1 MGNKSASSSHQLLR
15 PGALV
20 LAVLALL
27 AFHGEAFSMQ
37 QSHDGASGGADA
49 VTFTRD
55 VAPILQENCQIC
67 HRPGSVGPMSLLNYQ
82 QVRHF
87 ARQIKDKVAAREMPP
102 YHLDTG
108 VGIQAIKNDWRLSE
122 QEIGT
127 IVAWVDTGTAE
138 GDPADMPPPVEWPDC
153 KKWQLEDRL
162 GKPDHVIKS
171 KPFSVPA
178 EGGDL
183 WWRPRVETG
192 LTEDRLIRAFE
203 TRPSFPAGRQAVHH
217 AIPRLL
223 TRNEEGEWVR
233 TGSLSEY
240 AMGKIGEILPTDAAR
255 LLPANAMIEWDAH
268 YYPTGI
274 AVEDDQLE
282 LGLWFYPDGYE
293 ADFMQNLRLYPLQGD
308 IALAPGGTAMTQGFH
323 RWNHPVRIDS
333 FQPHGHVHL
342 HAMSMRAIYPDG
354 SQELLSMVTNFNA
367 RWHHSYIYE
376 DDTAP
381 VLPTGTVLVLTAWYD
396 NSEANPLTPDPEVWY
411 ARGSRTT
418 DEMSHAWLA
427 VTHLDED
434 GYERVVTERERKKE
448 AAAQGTDGRN

>member
-1 MGNKSASSSHQLLR
+1 MGSKSARSSHQLLR

-37 QSHDGASGGADA
+37 QSHDGASGGADT

-87 ARQIKDKVAAREMPP
+87 SQQIKNKVAAREMPP

-122 QEIGT
+122 QEIAT
-127 IVAWVDTGTAE
+127 IVAWVDTGAPE
-138 GDPADMPPPVEWPDC
+138 GDPADMPAAVEWPDFR
-153 KKWQLEDRL
+153 KWQLEDRL

-183 WWRPRVETG
+183 WWRPRVPTG

-217 AIPRLL
+217 AIPRML
-223 TRNEEGEWVR
+223 TQNDEGEWVR
-233 TGSLSEY
+233 TGQLSEY
-240 AMGKIGEILPTDAAR
+240 AMGKIGEILPGDAAR
-255 LLPANAMIEWDAH
+255 VLPANAMIEWDAH
-268 YYPTGI
+268 YYPVGYVI
-274 AVEDDQLE
+274 EDDQLE

-293 ADFMQNLRLYPLQGD
+293 ADFTQDLRLYPLQGD
-308 IALAPGGTAMTQGFH
+308 IALAPGGTAMTQGFR

-342 HAMSMRAIYPDG
+342 HAMSMEAIYPDG
-354 SQELLSMVTNFNA
+354 SRELLSMVSDFDA
-367 RWHHSYIYE
+367 RWHHSYIY
-376 DDTAP
+376 DDDASP
-381 VLPTGTVLVLTAWYD
+381 MLPTGTVLVFTAWYD
-396 NSEANPLTPDPEVWY
+396 NTEANPLTPDPEVWY
-411 ARGSRTT
+411 SRGSRTT

-427 VTHLDED
+427 ITHLDED
-434 GYERVVTERERKKE
+434 GYERLVTERERKKE
-448 AAAQGTDGRN
+448 AGGQGSDGRN

>member
-1 MGNKSASSSHQLLR
+1 MASKSARSILQPLG

-27 AFHGEAFSMQ
+27 AFHTGAFAAQQWHEPASADEA
-37 QSHDGASGGADA
+37 A

-67 HRPGSVGPMSLLNYQ
+67 HRPGSVGPMSLLTHE
-82 QVRHF
+82 QVRLY
-87 ARQIKDKVAAREMPP
+87 APLIKDKVAAREMPP

-122 QEIGT
+122 EEIAT
-127 IVAWVDTGTAE
+127 IVAWVDAGAPE
-138 GDPADMPPPVEWPDC
+138 GDPADMPAAVEWPDFR
-153 KKWQLEDRL
+153 KWQLEDRL

-171 KPFSVPA
+171 KPFTVPA

-192 LTEDRLIRAFE
+192 LTEDRLVRALE
-203 TRPSFPAGRQAVHH
+203 VRPSFPAGRQAVHH

-223 TRNEEGEWVR
+223 SQNEEGEWVR

-240 AMGKIGEILPTDAAR
+240 AMGKVGEILPADAAR
-255 LLPANAMIEWDAH
+255 LLPANSMIEWDAH
-268 YYPTGI
+268 YYPMGYVI
-274 AVEDDQLE
+274 EDDQLE

-293 ADFMQNLRLYPLQGD
+293 AEFTQNLRLYPLQGD
-308 IALAPGGTAMTQGFH
+308 IALAPGGTAMTQGFR
-323 RWNHPVRIDS
+323 RWDHPVRIDS

-342 HAMSMRAIYPDG
+342 HAMSMEAIYPDG
-354 SQELLSMVTNFNA
+354 SRELLSMVSNFNA
-367 RWHHSYIYE
+367 RWHHSYIY
-376 DDTAP
+376 DDDASP
-381 VLPTGTVLVLTAWYD
+381 MLPTGTVLVLTAWYD
-396 NSEANPLTPDPEVWY
+396 NTEANPLTPDPEVWY
-411 ARGSRTT
+411 SRGSRTT

-427 VTHLDED
+427 ITHLDED
-434 GYERVVTERERKKE
+434 SYERLVTERERKKE
-448 AAAQGTDGRN
+448 AGGQGSDGRN

>member
-1 MGNKSASSSHQLLR
+1 MGSNSARSMISRRLW
-15 PGALV
+15 PEALV

-27 AFHGEAFSMQ
+27 AFQGGAFAAQ
-37 QSHDGASGGADA
+37 QSHESPSAEEV

-67 HRPGSVGPMSLLNYQ
+67 HRPGSVGPMSLLTYQ
-82 QVRHF
+82 QVRLR
-87 ARQIKDKVAAREMPP
+87 APLIKDKVAAREMPP

-122 QEIGT
+122 QEIAT
-127 IVAWVDTGTAE
+127 IVAWVDTGAPE
-138 GDPADMPPPVEWPDC
+138 GDPADMPPPVEWPDFR
-153 KKWQLEDRL
+153 KWQLEDRL
-162 GKPDHVIKS
+162 GQPDHVIKS
-171 KPFSVPA
+171 KPFTVPA

-183 WWRPRVETG
+183 WWRPRVPTG

-203 TRPSFPAGRQAVHH
+203 VRPSFPAGRQVVHH

-223 TRNEEGEWVR
+223 TRNDEGEWVR

-240 AMGKIGEILPTDAAR
+240 AMGKIGEILPPDAAR

-268 YYPTGI
+268 YYPMGYV
-274 AVEDDQLE
+274 VEDDQLE
-282 LGLWFYPDGYE
+282 LGLWFYPDDYE
-293 ADFMQNLRLYPLQGD
+293 ADFTQNLRLYPLQGD

-342 HAMSMRAIYPDG
+342 HAMSMEAIYPDG
-354 SQELLSMVTNFNA
+354 SRELLGMVSNFNA

-376 DDTAP
+376 DDASP
-381 VLPTGTVLVLTAWYD
+381 MLPTGTVLVLTAWYD
-396 NSEANPLTPDPEVWY
+396 NTAANPLNPDPEVWY
-411 ARGSRTT
+411 ARGSRTM

-427 VTHLDED
+427 ITHLDED
-434 GYERVVTERERKKE
+434 GYERLVTERQRKKE
-448 AAAQGTDGRN
+448 AAGEGRDGRY

>member
-1 MGNKSASSSHQLLR
+1 MASKSARSILQPLG

-27 AFHGEAFSMQ
+27 AFHTGAFAAQQLHEPASADEA
-37 QSHDGASGGADA
+37 A

-67 HRPGSVGPMSLLNYQ
+67 HRPGSVGPMSLLTHE
-82 QVRHF
+82 QVRLY
-87 ARQIKDKVAAREMPP
+87 APLIKDKVAAREMPP

-122 QEIGT
+122 EEIAT
-127 IVAWVDTGTAE
+127 IVAWVDAGAPE
-138 GDPADMPPPVEWPDC
+138 GDPADMPAAVEWPDFR
-153 KKWQLEDRL
+153 KWQLEDRL

-171 KPFSVPA
+171 KPFTVPA

-192 LTEDRLIRAFE
+192 LTEDRLVRALE
-203 TRPSFPAGRQAVHH
+203 VRPSFPAGRQAVHH

-223 TRNEEGEWVR
+223 SQNEEGEWVR

-240 AMGKIGEILPTDAAR
+240 AMGKVGEILPADAAR
-255 LLPANAMIEWDAH
+255 LLPANSMIEWDAH
-268 YYPTGI
+268 YYPMGYVI
-274 AVEDDQLE
+274 EDDQLE

-293 ADFMQNLRLYPLQGD
+293 AEFTQNLRLYPLQGD
-308 IALAPGGTAMTQGFH
+308 IALAPGGTAMTQGFR
-323 RWNHPVRIDS
+323 RWDHPVRIDS

-342 HAMSMRAIYPDG
+342 HAMSMEAIYPDG
-354 SQELLSMVTNFNA
+354 SRELLSMVSNFNA
-367 RWHHSYIYE
+367 RWHHSYIY
-376 DDTAP
+376 DDDASP
-381 VLPTGTVLVLTAWYD
+381 MLPTGTVLVLTAWYD
-396 NSEANPLTPDPEVWY
+396 NTEANPLTPDPEVWY
-411 ARGSRTT
+411 SRGSRTT

-427 VTHLDED
+427 ITHLDED
-434 GYERVVTERERKKE
+434 SYERLVTERERKKE
-448 AAAQGTDGRN
+448 AGGQGSDGRN

>member
-1 MGNKSASSSHQLLR
+1 MGSNSVRSMISRGLW
-15 PGALV
+15 PEALV

-27 AFHGEAFSMQ
+27 AFQGGAFAAQ
-37 QSHDGASGGADA
+37 QSHESPSADEV

-67 HRPGSVGPMSLLNYQ
+67 HRPGSVGPMSLLTYQ
-82 QVRHF
+82 QVRLR
-87 ARQIKDKVAAREMPP
+87 APLIKDKVAAREMPP

-122 QEIGT
+122 QEIAT
-127 IVAWVDTGTAE
+127 IVAWVDTGAPE
-138 GDPADMPPPVEWPDC
+138 GDPADMPPPVEWPDFR
-153 KKWQLEDRL
+153 KWQLEDRL
-162 GKPDHVIKS
+162 GQPDHVIKS
-171 KPFSVPA
+171 KPFTVPA

-183 WWRPRVETG
+183 WWRPRVPTG

-203 TRPSFPAGRQAVHH
+203 VRPSFPAGRQVVHH

-223 TRNEEGEWVR
+223 TQNDEGEWVR

-240 AMGKIGEILPTDAAR
+240 AMGKIGEILPPDAAR

-268 YYPTGI
+268 YYPMGYV
-274 AVEDDQLE
+274 VEDDQLE
-282 LGLWFYPDGYE
+282 LGLWFYPDDYE
-293 ADFMQNLRLYPLQGD
+293 ADFSQNLRLYPLQGD

-342 HAMSMRAIYPDG
+342 HAMSMEAIYPDG
-354 SQELLSMVTNFNA
+354 SRELLGMVSNFNA

-376 DDTAP
+376 DDASP
-381 VLPTGTVLVLTAWYD
+381 MLPTGTVLVLTAWYD
-396 NSEANPLTPDPEVWY
+396 NTAANPLNPDPEVWY
-411 ARGSRTT
+411 ARGSRTM

-427 VTHLDED
+427 ITHLDED
-434 GYERVVTERERKKE
+434 GYERLVTERERKK
-448 AAAQGTDGRN
+448 AAAGQGSDGRK

>member
-1 MGNKSASSSHQLLR
+1 MGSTSARSILQPLW

-27 AFHGEAFSMQ
+27 TFYGEAFSAQ
-37 QSHDGASGGADA
+37 QSQEGPSGGDGA

-67 HRPGSVGPMSLLNYQ
+67 HRPGSVGPMSLLTHQ
-82 QVRHF
+82 QVRLY
-87 ARQIKDKVAAREMPP
+87 APVIKDKVAAREMPP

-108 VGIQAIKNDWRLSE
+108 VGIQAIKNDWRLSDE
-122 QEIGT
+122 EIAT
-127 IVAWVDTGTAE
+127 IVAWVDTGAPE
-138 GDPADMPPPVEWPDC
+138 GDPADMPPAVEWPDFR
-153 KKWQLEDRL
+153 KWQLEDRL

-183 WWRPRVETG
+183 WWRPRVPTG

-223 TRNEEGEWVR
+223 TQNDEGEWVR
-233 TGSLSEY
+233 TASLSEY
-240 AMGKIGEILPTDAAR
+240 AMGKIGEIVPADAAR
-255 LLPANAMIEWDAH
+255 VLPANAMIEWDAH
-268 YYPTGI
+268 YYPVGYVI
-274 AVEDDQLE
+274 EDDQLE

-293 ADFMQNLRLYPLQGD
+293 ADFTQDLRLYPLQGD
-308 IALAPGGTAMTQGFH
+308 IALAPGGTAMTQGFR
-323 RWNHPVRIDS
+323 RWTHPVRIDS

-342 HAMSMRAIYPDG
+342 HAMSMEAIYPDG
-354 SQELLSMVTNFNA
+354 SRELLSMVTNFNA
-367 RWHHSYIYE
+367 RWHHSYIY
-376 DDTAP
+376 DDDASP
-381 VLPTGTVLVLTAWYD
+381 ILPTGTVLVLTGWYD
-396 NSEANPLTPDPEVWY
+396 NTEANSLTPDPEVWY
-411 ARGSRTT
+411 SRGSRTT

-427 VTHLDED
+427 ITHLDED
-434 GYERVVTERERKKE
+434 GYERLVTERERKKE
-448 AAAQGTDGRN
+448 AGGQGSGRN

>member
-1 MGNKSASSSHQLLR
+1 MGSNSVRSMISRGLW
-15 PGALV
+15 PEALV

-27 AFHGEAFSMQ
+27 AFQGGAFAAQ
-37 QSHDGASGGADA
+37 QSQESPSADEV

-67 HRPGSVGPMSLLNYQ
+67 HRPGSVGPMSLLTYQ
-82 QVRHF
+82 QVRLR
-87 ARQIKDKVAAREMPP
+87 APLIKDKVAAREMPP

-122 QEIGT
+122 QEIAT
-127 IVAWVDTGTAE
+127 IVAWVDTGAPE
-138 GDPADMPPPVEWPDC
+138 GDPADMPPPVEWPDFR
-153 KKWQLEDRL
+153 KWQLEDLL
-162 GKPDHVIKS
+162 GQPDHVIKS
-171 KPFSVPA
+171 KPFTVPA

-183 WWRPRVETG
+183 WWRPRVPTG

-203 TRPSFPAGRQAVHH
+203 VRPSFPAGRQVVHH

-223 TRNEEGEWVR
+223 TRNDEGEWVR

-240 AMGKIGEILPTDAAR
+240 AMGKIGEILPPDAAR

-268 YYPTGI
+268 YYPIGYV
-274 AVEDDQLE
+274 VEDDQLE
-282 LGLWFYPDGYE
+282 LGLWFYPDDYE
-293 ADFMQNLRLYPLQGD
+293 ADFSQNLRLYPLQGD

-342 HAMSMRAIYPDG
+342 HAMSMEAIYPDG
-354 SQELLSMVTNFNA
+354 SRELLGMVSNFNA

-376 DDTAP
+376 DDASP
-381 VLPTGTVLVLTAWYD
+381 MLPTGTVLVLTAWYD
-396 NSEANPLTPDPEVWY
+396 NTAANPLNPDPEVWY
-411 ARGSRTT
+411 ARGSRTM

-427 VTHLDED
+427 ITHLDED
-434 GYERVVTERERKKE
+434 GYERLVTERERKK
-448 AAAQGTDGRN
+448 AAAGQGSDGRK